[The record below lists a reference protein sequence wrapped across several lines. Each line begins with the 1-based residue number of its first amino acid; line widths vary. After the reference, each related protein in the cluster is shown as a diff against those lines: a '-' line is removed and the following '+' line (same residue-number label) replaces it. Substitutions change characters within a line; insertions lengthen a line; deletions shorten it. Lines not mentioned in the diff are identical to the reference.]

1 MYTNPPLLT
10 HYLLNFFISWQMFG
24 KKISAENLR
33 ERREKGT
40 FSQREI
46 ARSVCVIAV
55 FHVQMQC
62 KGPVKQISTRPLIIS
77 FSNSMYE

>member
-1 MYTNPPLLT
+1 
-10 HYLLNFFISWQMFG
+10 MFG

-77 FSNSMYE
+77 FSNSMYEWAIVDLATPLDDIVFMW